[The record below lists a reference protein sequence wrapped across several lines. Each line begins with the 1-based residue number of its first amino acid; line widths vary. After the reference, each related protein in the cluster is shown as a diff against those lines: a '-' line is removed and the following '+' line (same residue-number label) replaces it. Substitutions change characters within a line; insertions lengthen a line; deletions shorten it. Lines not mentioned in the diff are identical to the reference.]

1 MGHVP
6 VRPSSRPHT
15 SRYCV
20 GEFWLRREESC
31 ILSRT
36 LQHSDILVL
45 VRKLGSEHW
54 VLRDP
59 APLEQI
65 RWRALLRGPAV
76 EARVSQAN
84 PSVTQN
90 NPSKWWIGL
99 KTRYQ
104 FQKTFPTWEFFINK
118 VSVRYY
124 SWCTS
129 FGDEKHHTSR
139 KAKRPVIFDTVFV
152 FSTYRKATFLNPR
165 YLAVFQWSMIFIF
178 LKVFRTKRLHFI
190 QHYKRSFIFLIKS
203 TIRVSVSPWV
213 LLHYHFHSA
222 LEKSWWP
229 NAPGSDL
236 RVLICC
242 STSCRLYPHTRT
254 SPVIGPTA
262 WVYSEAALR
271 VQQVRRSSKL
281 L

>member
-1 MGHVP
+1 MLFMMHQFWW
-6 VRPSSRPHT
+6 RKT
-15 SRYCV
+15 SHEQK
-20 GEFWLRREESC
+20 GQTSC
-31 ILSRT
+31 YIWYSIC
-36 LQHSDILVL
+36 LQH
-45 VRKLGSEHW
+45 
-54 VLRDP
+54 
-59 APLEQI
+59 
-65 RWRALLRGPAV
+65 
-76 EARVSQAN
+76 VSKSHVFKSSISCSF
-84 PSVTQN
+84 SV
-90 NPSKWWIGL
+90 K
-99 KTRYQ
+99 YD
-104 FQKTFPTWEFFINK
+104 F
-118 VSVRYY
+118 Y
-124 SWCTS
+124 
-129 FGDEKHHTSR
+129 
-139 KAKRPVIFDTVFV
+139 
-152 FSTYRKATFLNPR
+152 
-165 YLAVFQWSMIFIF
+165 F
-178 LKVFRTKRLHFI
+178 LKVFRTKRMHFI
-190 QHYKRSFIFLIKS
+190 EHYKRSFIFLIKS